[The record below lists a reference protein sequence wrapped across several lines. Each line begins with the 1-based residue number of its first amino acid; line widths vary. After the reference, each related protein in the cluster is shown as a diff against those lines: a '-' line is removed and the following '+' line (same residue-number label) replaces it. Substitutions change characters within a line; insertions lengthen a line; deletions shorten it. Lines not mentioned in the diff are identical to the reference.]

1 MRTILVSS
9 CFLLLLAG
17 CSNNSA
23 SNTEKEATTTAAQDK
38 PSPTIDTPAA
48 NPVVA
53 PEKPV
58 AGWQG
63 VQEITDASF
72 TQKVMSNPGLTIV
85 DFNATWCGPCKK
97 LKPIFNKAAEKFSG
111 RASFAS
117 IDTDAN
123 PTVSMLYKVESI
135 PLLLFFKEG
144 KIVNRI
150 TGLPDA
156 AELDAAVEKA
166 LL

>member
-1 MRTILVSS
+1 MRKIFIMP
-9 CFLLLLAG
+9 CFLLLLAA

-23 SNTEKEATTTAAQDK
+23 SNTEKETTTVQDK
-38 PSPTIDTPAA
+38 PAPTADTPAA
-48 NPVVA
+48 KPVAA
-53 PEKPV
+53 PEKSV

-72 TQKVMSNPGLTIV
+72 TQKILSNPGLTIV

-97 LKPIFNKAAEKFSG
+97 LKPIFTKAAEKFSG
-111 RASFAS
+111 QASFAS

-156 AELDAAVEKA
+156 AEFDAAVEKA
-166 LL
+166 LK